1 VKNYALDSNIVS
13 YYLKGHEKII
23 QKVRGTS
30 TEKNLLI
37 IPPMVYFEIK
47 RHLEYI
53 NAVTKLKSFE
63 RLCQIHGIG
72 VIDKGTLDIAADV
85 YIQLRKRSNSITI
98 DDGDLLIAAY
108 CLQND
113 YCLVTNNTKHFK
125 NIENLHY
132 ENWI

>member
-1 VKNYALDSNIVS
+1 
-13 YYLKGHEKII
+13 
-23 QKVRGTS
+23 
-30 TEKNLLI
+30 
-37 IPPMVYFEIK
+37 
-47 RHLEYI
+47 
-53 NAVTKLKSFE
+53 
-63 RLCQIHGIG
+63 LCQIHGIG

-132 ENWI
+132 ENWL